1 MAEHLTTSNSLY
13 RSEAL
18 AERAG
23 LGVQYAVS
31 SGLQRTRGYAIRTAG
46 WTEFSLSIS
55 DIRSI
60 DKGEV
65 NLYHPPLLGKLKN
78 HIIE

>member
-1 MAEHLTTSNSLY
+1 MKVFDGRTPNYIYSLY

-18 AERAG
+18 AERG
-23 LGVQYAVS
+23 RFRCAVRS
-31 SGLQRTRGYAIRTAG
+31 KLRTATNERILRYAIRTAG

-55 DIRSI
+55 DIRLI

-65 NLYHPPLLGKLKN
+65 NLYHPPLLS
-78 HIIE
+78 